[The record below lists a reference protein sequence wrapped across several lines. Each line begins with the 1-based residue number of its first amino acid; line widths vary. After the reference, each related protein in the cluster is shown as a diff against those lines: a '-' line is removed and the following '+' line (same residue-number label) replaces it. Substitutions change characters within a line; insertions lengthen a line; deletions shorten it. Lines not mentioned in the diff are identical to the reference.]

1 MSIVKV
7 TTETFLRRDDLREVS
22 QTTPVPEQ
30 PLSGVSLGGVLSLLV
45 SSSGVEMSLN
55 DKSGT

>member
-7 TTETFLRRDDLREVS
+7 FTKDN
-22 QTTPVPEQ
+22 PVPEQ

-55 DKSGT
+55 DKVAPSVD

>member
-7 TTETFLRRDDLREVS
+7 VTKTILRRDDLREERHYI
-22 QTTPVPEQ
+22 TPVPEQ

-45 SSSGVEMSLN
+45 SSSGVEN
-55 DKSGT
+55 VVK